1 MALTKYER
9 ETLIL
14 FNEEE
19 STAIVSTY
27 NERLRNR
34 LADFA
39 TKSDDCCL
47 INKGDG
53 YEEYRIPKSWI
64 KINLPRQYSEEQRE
78 KMAERAKVNLAKKKQ
93 V

>member
-1 MALTKYER
+1 MALNKYER

-39 TKSDDCCL
+39 LKSDECCL
-47 INKGDG
+47 RKQIDG
-53 YEEYRIPKSWI
+53 YSEYTIPKSWV
-64 KINLPRQYSEEQRE
+64 KVNLPRQYSDEQRE
-78 KMAERAKVNLAKKKQ
+78 KMAERAKVNLAKKNQ
-93 V
+93 I